1 MLARPVIFESVTFND
16 PVLPSTCKS
25 APCQVNNPAK
35 VTTKDGIANLLNRKP
50 CEQPIAAPT
59 ATAAAIARY
68 GFQPCLTFSTT
79 ITAPARPDTAPTER
93 SISPSSNT

>member
-1 MLARPVIFESVTFND
+1 MLARPVIFESVTFSD

-35 VTTKDGIANLLNRKP
+35 VTTNDGTTNLLKRKP
-50 CEQPIAAPT
+50 WANPIAAPT

-68 GFQPCLTFSTT
+68 GFQPCLTFKTT